1 MPRHERRQDHASADS
16 AVRETPHR
24 LLWYDA
30 KQEFSQDYSALNLP
44 GIEKITLTNNEFGV
58 KHRILREQPEQK
70 FLLYRDG
77 PEPTELENWLLD
89 VRLAHTKFRTT
100 QVAMW
105 LAELDLGPTFAE
117 VVGAH
122 TEFFGSGKRKEAL
135 KERLLKSEDS
145 ASAIRLKMLAV
156 CAGTEPRLDVILEA
170 LLAELAE
177 GGEERARLIGRCAL
191 GDFLWKQMLRVYCY
205 ESPTPGMPGFCDR
218 AIQVL
223 LCDGHQW

>member
-1 MPRHERRQDHASADS
+1 MSEDKITQALSRLFEKHRI
-16 AVRETPHR
+16 VFGTTPSR
-24 LLWYDA
+24 SSLTITR
-30 KQEFSQDYSALNLP
+30 SLNLP

-77 PEPTELENWLLD
+77 PEPAELENWLLD
-89 VRLAHTKFRTT
+89 VQLAHTEFRTT

-122 TEFFGSGKRKEAL
+122 AEFFGSVKRKEAL
-135 KERLLKSEDS
+135 KRLLKSEDS

-156 CAGTEPRLDVILEA
+156 CAGAEPRLDVILEA

-177 GGEERARLIGRCAL
+177 GAKNG
-191 GDFLWKQMLRVYCY
+191 
-205 ESPTPGMPGFCDR
+205 PG
-218 AIQVL
+218 
-223 LCDGHQW
+223 